1 MSRRARER
9 EGRRL
14 AKADPGYTEVHS
26 INPATGR
33 RSVTLKCSLKDDAA
47 FDRMLKRLSEIT
59 NETDEV

>member
-14 AKADPGYTEVHS
+14 AKADPTLYRANGLCTPCPFVADCKEY
-26 INPATGR
+26 GR
-33 RSVTLKCSLKDDAA
+33 WCDD
-47 FDRMLKRLSEIT
+47 EGIPIT